1 MQNTVFENVQP
12 AVLRLVY
19 LTYNDKVVC
28 TGIILTLYQIWLD
41 ENRK

>member
-19 LTYNDKVVC
+19 LKYDDKVVC
-28 TGIILTLYQIWLD
+28 TGTILTLYQIWLD
-41 ENRK
+41 KKRR